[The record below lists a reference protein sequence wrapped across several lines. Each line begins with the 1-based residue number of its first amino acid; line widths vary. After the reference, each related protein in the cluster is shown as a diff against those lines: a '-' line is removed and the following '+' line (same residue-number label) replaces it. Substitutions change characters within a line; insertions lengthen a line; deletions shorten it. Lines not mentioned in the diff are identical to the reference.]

1 VKVNQRSKI
10 IKNYISNRFLMD
22 IVQICFFNSLFQ
34 QQEFK
39 LIEFF
44 VAVYYF
50 KSILKSLNEEF

>member
-1 VKVNQRSKI
+1 
-10 IKNYISNRFLMD
+10 MD